1 MKPILTQL
9 QRYSRQ
15 QHLRQLA
22 GGKAEVVV
30 AVAVEAEA
38 QRLQVVL
45 HH

>member
-22 GGKAEVVV
+22 GVEVVV
-30 AVAVEAEA
+30 VVAVEAEA